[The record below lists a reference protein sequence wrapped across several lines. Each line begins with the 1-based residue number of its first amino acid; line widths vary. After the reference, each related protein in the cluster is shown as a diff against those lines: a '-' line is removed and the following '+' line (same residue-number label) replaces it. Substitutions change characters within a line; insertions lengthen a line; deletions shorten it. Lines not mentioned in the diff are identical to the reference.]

1 LNHAEAEAAVQLGP
15 FSPKP
20 DKQRGHDGRRITPKP
35 RLQCS
40 WGRIGL
46 RLISSLSTRAV
57 GSAEAEATELVG
69 LFRPKND
76 KQRGH
81 DGRKIRP
88 KPRLPSS

>member
-1 LNHAEAEAAVQLGP
+1 M
-15 FSPKP
+15 PKA
-20 DKQRGHDGRRITPKP
+20 DKQRGHDGCRITPKP

-46 RLISSLSTRAV
+46 RLISSVSKRAV
-57 GSAEAEATELVG
+57 GSAEADATEHVG

-81 DGRKIRP
+81 DGPINWP